1 MTPIICLLL
10 TIVIRNVAIDNIP
23 NQNDTIYGIYPL
35 VASKFNDYT
44 FIDQL
49 SDYIY
54 REKAQSYLFDY

>member
-23 NQNDTIYGIYPL
+23 NQNDTIYGTFPL

-49 SDYIY
+49 NDYIY
-54 REKAQSYLFDY
+54 REKAQSYIFDY

>member
-23 NQNDTIYGIYPL
+23 NQNDTIYGTFPL

-49 SDYIY
+49 NDYIS
-54 REKAQSYLFDY
+54 R